1 MTIFLVILA
10 VLLVGG
16 TAVLASGRP
25 LPAPLRR
32 GAVTTRAGS
41 AGGAGPV
48 VSAEAEEPAARRD
61 GLGLVEPVASLPP
74 VLLPECPSAQDVDA
88 VRFGL
93 GLRGYRMDQVDEVLD
108 RLAVAL
114 EERDAVIAGLRSQLA
129 GRDARRDAG
138 GEAGQRPGQHAGRR
152 AGQDTGW

>member
-16 TAVLASGRP
+16 TAILASGRP

-32 GAVTTRAGS
+32 FGAVARTGS
-41 AGGAGPV
+41 GAHPADGQPGDDGGRDAP
-48 VSAEAEEPAARRD
+48 SRQD

-74 VLLPECPSAQDVDA
+74 VLLPEYPSAPDVDA

-108 RLAVAL
+108 RLAAAL
-114 EERDAVIAGLRSQLA
+114 AERDALIGALRSQLA
-129 GRDARRDAG
+129 AQDARR
-138 GEAGQRPGQHAGRR
+138 
-152 AGQDTGW
+152 

>member
-25 LPAPLRR
+25 LPALLRR
-32 GAVTTRAGS
+32 RTVPSGQ
-41 AGGAGPV
+41 
-48 VSAEAEEPAARRD
+48 D

-74 VLLPECPSAQDVDA
+74 VLLPERPSAPDVDA

-108 RLAVAL
+108 RLAAAL
-114 EERDAVIAGLRSQLA
+114 AERDAVIGELRSRLA
-129 GRDARRDAG
+129 AQDARR
-138 GEAGQRPGQHAGRR
+138 
-152 AGQDTGW
+152 

>member
-10 VLLVGG
+10 ILLVGG

-32 GAVTTRAGS
+32 LGAGSRTGPAAGS
-41 AGGAGPV
+41 AIRPGGDDGGRYAPAG
-48 VSAEAEEPAARRD
+48 RD
-61 GLGLVEPVASLPP
+61 GLGLVQPVASLPP
-74 VLLPECPSAQDVDA
+74 VLLPEAPSAQDVDA

-108 RLAVAL
+108 RLAAAI
-114 EERDAVIAGLRSQLA
+114 EDRDAVIRDLRSQLA
-129 GRDARRDAG
+129 DRDRVR
-138 GEAGQRPGQHAGRR
+138 
-152 AGQDTGW
+152 

>member
-16 TAVLASGRP
+16 TAVLAAGPRLPALLRRPGVALGAGSRQAGGRPADDSGR
-25 LPAPLRR
+25 
-32 GAVTTRAGS
+32 
-41 AGGAGPV
+41 GGP
-48 VSAEAEEPAARRD
+48 SRPD

-74 VLLPECPSAQDVDA
+74 VLLPEHPSAPDVDA

-108 RLAVAL
+108 RLAAAL
-114 EERDAVIAGLRSQLA
+114 AERDAVIGELRSRLA
-129 GRDARRDAG
+129 AQDVRR
-138 GEAGQRPGQHAGRR
+138 
-152 AGQDTGW
+152 

>member
-16 TAVLASGRP
+16 TAVVASGRP

-32 GAVTTRAGS
+32 MAVASRAGS
-41 AGGAGPV
+41 GTRRGGGPAEGDGGQTGAGPR
-48 VSAEAEEPAARRD
+48 PD

-74 VLLPECPSAQDVDA
+74 VLLPEHPTAPDVDA

-108 RLAVAL
+108 RLAAAL
-114 EERDAVIAGLRSQLA
+114 AERDAAISELRSQLA
-129 GRDARRDAG
+129 VQDARR
-138 GEAGQRPGQHAGRR
+138 
-152 AGQDTGW
+152 

>member
-10 VLLVGG
+10 ILLVGG

-32 GAVTTRAGS
+32 LAMSTRAGS
-41 AGGAGPV
+41 AGGAGPAA
-48 VSAEAEEPAARRD
+48 SAGPGDASTGRH

-74 VLLPECPSAQDVDA
+74 VLLPERPTAPDVDA
-88 VRFGL
+88 IRFGL

-108 RLAVAL
+108 RLAAAL
-114 EERDAVIAGLRSQLA
+114 GERDAVIAGLRSQLA
-129 GRDARRDAG
+129 GRGTGPATG
-138 GEAGQRPGQHAGRR
+138 PGTGQHAG
-152 AGQDTGW
+152 QDPAW